1 VIVLNRLRELRQE
14 KEISQKELA
23 KMLKVQNSAISKY
36 ETGRVAL
43 SDETIKKLTAIFDVS
58 ADYLL
63 GISDIK
69 KEPTIK
75 RQALPPV
82 QQELLKSVEDLSVD
96 ETKKVREYA
105 EFVKSQRK
113 K

>member
-1 VIVLNRLRELRQE
+1 
-14 KEISQKELA
+14 
-23 KMLKVQNSAISKY
+23 MLKVQNSAISKY

-43 SDETIKKLTAIFDVS
+43 SDETIRKLTGIFDVS

-69 KEPTIK
+69 KEPVLK

-82 QQELLKSVEDLSVD
+82 QQELLKSVDDLSAD

-105 EFVKSQRK
+105 EFLKSQRK

>member
-1 VIVLNRLRELRQE
+1 MNRLRELRQE
-14 KEISQKELA
+14 KDISQKELA

-43 SDETIKKLTAIFDVS
+43 SDETIRKLTGIFDVS

-69 KEPTIK
+69 KEPVLK

-82 QQELLKSVEDLSVD
+82 QQELLKSVDDLSAD

-105 EFVKSQRK
+105 EFLKSQRK